1 MAGVTLS
8 GVSKRFGSVTAID
21 RLDLEIRDHEF
32 ISFLGP
38 SGCGKT
44 TTLNM
49 IAGLE
54 VPSAGAIRIGER
66 DVTSMPAM
74 RRDIAMV
81 FQSYALYP
89 HMTVARNLGFA
100 LKVRGLPAAEIESR
114 VRETASML
122 SLDELLDRYPRQ
134 LSGGQR
140 QRVALGR
147 AIVRAP
153 QVFLLD
159 EPLSNLDAVLRV
171 QTRAELRRLFQ
182 RLRTTT
188 IYVTHDQSE
197 AMTMSDRIAVFRGG
211 RLQQVG
217 TPLEIYRAPANRFV
231 AGFVGSPPMN
241 VLPAAVASDGR
252 IAALGSSWPAPPGF
266 HAEPGRKLLL
276 GLRPEDIRLGGG
288 LTAGLEIVEHLG
300 SAVILHL
307 AVGGATLV
315 AQSVEAGRLAA
326 GDRVP
331 IDLDSALFYLFDP
344 ESEATLAA
352 PGRSRGVAP

>member
-1 MAGVTLS
+1 VVAVDG
-8 GVSKRFGSVTAID
+8 
-21 RLDLEIRDHEF
+21 LDLEIRDHEF

-54 VPSAGAIRIGER
+54 VPSGGTIRIGDS
-66 DVTSMPAM
+66 DVTTVPAM

-100 LKVRGLPAAEIESR
+100 LKVRGLDSGEIDSR
-114 VRETASML
+114 VRQTAEML
-122 SLDELLDRYPRQ
+122 SLGDLLDRYPRQ

-153 QVFLLD
+153 KVFLLD

-188 IYVTHDQSE
+188 IYVTHDQAE
-197 AMTMSDRIAVFRGG
+197 AMTMSDRIAVFRSG

-217 TPLEIYRAPANRFV
+217 TPLEIYRAPENRFV
-231 AGFVGSPPMN
+231 ASFVGSPPMN
-241 VLPAAVASDGR
+241 FVPATVTPDGR
-252 IAALGSSWPAPPGF
+252 IAALGAVWPAPPRF
-266 HAEPGRKLLL
+266 RAEPGRALTL

-288 LTAGLEIVEHLG
+288 LAAAIEIVEHLG

-307 AVGGATLV
+307 AVAGTAIV
-315 AQSVEAGRLAA
+315 VQSVEAEHLKT
-326 GDRVP
+326 GDPVS
-331 IDLDSALFYLFDP
+331 IDLDPALFYLFDP
-344 ESEATLAA
+344 TTEASLAA
-352 PGRSRGVAP
+352 PGR

>member
-1 MAGVTLS
+1 MAAVSLS
-8 GVSKRFGSVTAID
+8 GITKRFGAVLAVD
-21 RLDLEIRDHEF
+21 ALDLEIRDHEF

-54 VPSAGAIRIGER
+54 TPSGGTIRIGDD
-66 DVTSMPAM
+66 DVTRVPAM

-100 LKVRGLPAAEIESR
+100 LKVRGLAAGEIAGR
-114 VRETASML
+114 VRETAAML
-122 SLDELLDRYPRQ
+122 SLGELLDRYPRQ

-153 QVFLLD
+153 KVFLLD

-171 QTRAELRRLFQ
+171 QTRAELKRLFQ

-188 IYVTHDQSE
+188 IYVTHDQAE
-197 AMTMSDRIAVFRGG
+197 AMTMSDRIAVFRSG

-217 TPLEIYRAPANRFV
+217 TPLEIYRAPENRFV

-241 VLPAAVASDGR
+241 FVPASVASDGR
-252 IAALGSSWPAPPGF
+252 IAALGAAWPAPPRF
-266 HAEPGRKLLL
+266 RAEADRPLLL
-276 GLRPEDIRLGGG
+276 GLRPEDVRLGGG
-288 LTAGLEIVEHLG
+288 HPATIEIVEHLG

-307 AVGGATLV
+307 AVGGTTLV
-315 AQSVEAGRLAA
+315 VQSVEAEGLRTGEAIT
-326 GDRVP
+326 
-331 IDLDSALFYLFDP
+331 IDLDPALFYLFDP
-344 ESEATLAA
+344 GSEAALAA
-352 PGRSRGVAP
+352 PGR

>member
-1 MAGVTLS
+1 MAAVSLS
-8 GVSKRFGSVTAID
+8 GITKRFGAVLAVD
-21 RLDLEIRDHEF
+21 ALDLEIRDHEF

-54 VPSAGAIRIGER
+54 TPSGGTIRIGDD
-66 DVTSMPAM
+66 DVTRVPAM

-100 LKVRGLPAAEIESR
+100 LKVRGLAADDIAAR
-114 VRETASML
+114 VRETAAML
-122 SLDELLDRYPRQ
+122 SLGDLLERYPRQ

-153 QVFLLD
+153 KVFLLD

-188 IYVTHDQSE
+188 IYVTHDQAE
-197 AMTMSDRIAVFRGG
+197 AMTMSDRIAVFRSG

-217 TPLEIYRAPANRFV
+217 TPLEIYRGPENRFV
-231 AGFVGSPPMN
+231 ASFVGSPPMN
-241 VLPAAVASDGR
+241 FVPAAVAPDGR
-252 IAALGSSWPAPPGF
+252 IMALGAAWPAPPRF
-266 HAEPGRKLLL
+266 RAEPGRPLVL
-276 GLRPEDIRLGGG
+276 GLRPEDIRI
-288 LTAGLEIVEHLG
+288 AGTLPATIEIVEHLG

-307 AVGGATLV
+307 AVGGATIV
-315 AQSVEAGRLAA
+315 AQSVEAEGLKA
-326 GDRVP
+326 GDP
-331 IDLDSALFYLFDP
+331 IAIDLDPALFYLFDP
-344 ESEATLAA
+344 TTEAALAA
-352 PGRSRGVAP
+352 PGR

>member
-1 MAGVTLS
+1 MASVSLS
-8 GVSKRFGSVTAID
+8 GISKRFGGVVAVD
-21 RLDLEIRDHEF
+21 GLDLEVRDHEF

-54 VPSAGAIRIGER
+54 APSAGSIRIGDS
-66 DVTSMPAM
+66 DVTAVPAM

-100 LKVRGLPAAEIESR
+100 LKVRGLERGEIRQR
-114 VRETASML
+114 VREAAEML
-122 SLDELLDRYPRQ
+122 SLGELLQRYPRQ

-153 QVFLLD
+153 KVFLLD

-182 RLRTTT
+182 RLQTTT

-241 VLPAAVASDGR
+241 FVPAMAAGGGR
-252 IAALGSSWPAPPGF
+252 IEAFGTAWQAPPRF
-266 HAEPGRKLLL
+266 QADAWRPLML
-276 GLRPEDIRLGGG
+276 GLRPEDIRLGGV
-288 LTAGLEIVEHLG
+288 LPATIEIVEHLG

-307 AVGGATLV
+307 AVAGTTIV
-315 AQSVEAGRLAA
+315 VQSVEADRLKA
-326 GDRVP
+326 GDP
-331 IDLDSALFYLFDP
+331 ITIDLDPALFYLFDP
-344 ESEATLAA
+344 TSEAALAA
-352 PGRSRGVAP
+352 PGV